1 MAGKSKKS
9 KTGTDGGINV
19 VANNRRARFDY
30 FIEDTV
36 EAGLVL
42 TGTEV
47 KSLREGKAS
56 INESYAGEKNGEILL
71 FNCTIPE
78 YQAAGAHLQHQPR
91 RPRKLLLHKREIA
104 RLLGAITRKGVT
116 LIPTKLYFNT
126 RGRVKLELGIA
137 TGKKQHDKRESTKE
151 RDWKRQ
157 KARIMSE
164 KS

>member
-1 MAGKSKKS
+1 MAGKKTKGKKG
-9 KTGTDGGINV
+9 TGGENII
-19 VANNRRARFDY
+19 AKNRRARFDY
-30 FIEDTV
+30 FIEDTI

-56 INESYAGEKNGEILL
+56 INESYAGEKNGEIML
-71 FNCTIPE
+71 FGCTIAE
-78 YQAAGAHLQHQPR
+78 YEAAGEHLQHHPR

-116 LIPTKLYFNT
+116 LIPTKLYFND
-126 RGRVKLELGIA
+126 RGIVKLEIGIA
-137 TGKKQHDKRESTKE
+137 TGKKQHDKRETKKE
-151 RDWKRQ
+151 RDWQRQ

-164 KS
+164 KG